1 MYSWSWSDLDF
12 FSEELAPAVLRSTGA
27 VKFFA
32 GNRPD
37 LTWSIENFVRTER
50 KGSPRS
56 CSPNIV
62 PHQREQK
69 LMQRRQSMGICS
81 CEMRFVKEHHY
92 FVPHVV
98 GVHEDVLNEDVW
110 IAAVVQISSNVSN

>member
-1 MYSWSWSDLDF
+1 MKCTLY
-12 FSEELAPAVLRSTGA
+12 
-27 VKFFA
+27 
-32 GNRPD
+32 
-37 LTWSIENFVRTER
+37 NFVRTMR

-69 LMQRRQSMGICS
+69 LMQRRQSMGICN
-81 CEMRFVKEHHY
+81 CEMRLFIEIHD

-98 GVHEDVLNEDVW
+98 GVHKDVLNEDVW